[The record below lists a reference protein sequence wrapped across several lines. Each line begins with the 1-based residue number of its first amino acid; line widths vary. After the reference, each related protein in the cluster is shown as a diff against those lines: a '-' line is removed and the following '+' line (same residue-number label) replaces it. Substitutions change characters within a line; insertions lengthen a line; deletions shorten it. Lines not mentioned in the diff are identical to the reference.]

1 MTTLLSTK
9 EVASLLGIHEKK
21 VYKLIT
27 DKGLPATKVT
37 GKWRFPRHLVQQW
50 IENNTINYPTQK
62 SLAVSTP
69 ALFVVAGSNDVLL
82 DRTLSLFMHQFP
94 QYTAVFGNLGSM
106 GGIKTLHQG
115 LCHMATSHMAE
126 EKAQDFNFGPAAAI
140 LEDMPAVVNFCQRD
154 QGLIVA
160 RGNPHHITSVQDLA
174 LKNLR
179 LVNRSPGTGTRHW
192 LDRALAKAGLS
203 PTDIIGYEHEVSR
216 HLEVGLEVLSG
227 RADCGPGIHSVAG
240 LLGLDF
246 IFMHRERFDLL
257 ISKERFFDS
266 NIQDFLHA
274 LSTPEFLDLSA
285 DLMGYDLTLSGKII
299 HPPE

>member
-9 EVASLLGIHEKK
+9 EVASLLGIHEKN

-27 DKGLPATKVT
+27 DKGLPATKIT
-37 GKWRFPRHLVQQW
+37 GKWLFPRHLVQQW
-50 IENNTINYPTQK
+50 IENNTINYPAQK
-62 SLAVSTP
+62 RLAISPP

-82 DRTLSLFMHQFP
+82 DRALSLFMHQFP

-106 GGIKTLHQG
+106 GGIKTLRQG
-115 LCHMATSHMAE
+115 LCHMATSHLAE
-126 EKAQDFNFGPAAAI
+126 EKVQDFNFGPAAAI
-140 LEDMPAVVNFCQRD
+140 LEDMPAVVNFCQRE

-160 RGNPHHITSVQDLA
+160 RRNPHHIHSVQDLA
-174 LKNLR
+174 HKNLR
-179 LVNRSPGTGTRHW
+179 LVNRSLGTGTRHW
-192 LDRALAKAGLS
+192 LDRALARAGLS
-203 PTDIIGYEHEVSR
+203 PADLIGYGREVSR

-246 IFMHRERFDLL
+246 IPMHWERFDLL
-257 ISKERFFDS
+257 ISKERFFES
-266 NIQDFLHA
+266 NIQDFLHT
-274 LSTPEFLDLSA
+274 LSTSEFIELSA
-285 DLMGYDLTLSGKII
+285 DLLGYDLTLSGKII